1 MLAHHLHNSQVV
13 VDVRKN
19 LGLFDL
25 LEDLVETGV
34 LGFRG
39 FVPSCE
45 EADGIVPAVLGL
57 VVLQAMHVTL
67 RNLCS
72 NEPFEQLVISSTH
85 ERQVESHLIAWL
97 HDIPF
102 EDLPALA

>member
-34 LGFRG
+34 LCFRC
-39 FVPSCE
+39 FVPSSE
-45 EADGIVPAVLGL
+45 EANGVVPAVLSL

-67 RNLCS
+67 RNLCRY
-72 NEPFEQLVISSTH
+72 EPFQQLVVFSTH
-85 ERQVESHLIAWL
+85 ERQVECDLITWL
-97 HDIPF
+97 HHIPF
-102 EDLPALA
+102 ENLPALA